1 MISVPLLF
9 DALYISSRGRP
20 GLASLPTPLQY
31 LESFFDAVSEDFLS
45 FFEVGVELV
54 QAVVDVEEDL
64 FAVFGDKERLD
75 LGGVGAVVF
84 GRVEADR
91 AGRKVGAFIA
101 AVEGLFLTAFNVRA
115 DAALADRGEGT
126 AVVVGPAGAAPL
138 PEEAVVARKPAVRDR
153 VQAFAG
159 GGDEGDLDFFAT
171 LDPGAV
177 VAVLGIKSV
186 ALQRF
191 AGEILTVAAEGLAP
205 GDRALG
211 DVTMSVKGFAFRC
224 DASAATAGFFKR
236 ASVAVESAIRSDF
249 RFLHAIFLFRVV
261 LASARSVFVRL
272 FFAGIPR

>member
-1 MISVPLLF
+1 MRYIFRHGVGPASRLLP
-9 DALYISSRGRP
+9 A
-20 GLASLPTPLQY
+20 PLQY
-31 LESFFDAVSEDFLS
+31 LETFFDAVAEDFLS

-64 FAVFGDKERLD
+64 FAVFGDKEGLG

-91 AGRKVGAFIA
+91 AGRKFGAFVA

-138 PEEAVVARKPAVRDR
+138 PEKTVVARKPAVRDR
-153 VQAFAG
+153 VQAFAC
-159 GGDEGDLDFFAT
+159 GGDEGGLDFFAT

-177 VAVLGIKSV
+177 ISVLGIKSI

-191 AGEILTVAAEGLAP
+191 AGEILAVAAEGFAP
-205 GDRALG
+205 GDRALRY
-211 DVTMSVKGFAFRC
+211 VARTVKGFAQGR
-224 DASAATAGFFKR
+224 DASAAVAGLPKS
-236 ASVAVESAIRSDF
+236 ASVAVESAISGNF
-249 RFLHAIFLFRVV
+249 RFLHAFPLSC
-261 LASARSVFVRL
+261 SACV
-272 FFAGIPR
+272 